1 MLRLQGHSIFAMWVE
16 GAQSPTPSAKG
27 VRCESTITIMGHYI
41 KSAEGYDVKVPSQGQ
56 VDFAT
61 VGGALG
67 IASFAGINANNLLG
81 GLGWNNGWPNNRG
94 VIPMPVCSED
104 HCVSRYEL
112 GMEKEIAAKDSEI
125 ALLKANT
132 YNDQKMLEIY
142 RYVDGKFNAI
152 EARLA
157 EQAVRNQGV
166 TDAFREVQKDIDYKV
181 NLEAERRNCA
191 DQRIVNYVNATFAPK
206 LITEYTAGAE
216 SVMATTCNPLCDCG
230 TRNGF

>member
-1 MLRLQGHSIFAMWVE
+1 MWDE

-27 VRCESTITIMGHYI
+27 VRCESTITIKMGHYI
-41 KSAEGYDVKVPSQGQ
+41 KSSEGYDVKVPSQGQ

-67 IASFAGINANNLLG
+67 IASFAGLNANNLLG
-81 GLGWNNGWPNNRG
+81 GMGWNNGWGNNRG
-94 VIPMPVCSED
+94 VMPVCSED
-104 HCVSRYEL
+104 HVVSRYEL
-112 GMEKEIAAKDSEI
+112 GMEQKLAAKDSEI

-132 YNDQKMLEIY
+132 YNDQKVLEVY
-142 RYVDGKFNAI
+142 RYFDGKIAGI

-166 TDAFREVQKDIDYKV
+166 ADAFREVQKDIDYKV

-191 DQRIVNYVNATFAPK
+191 DQRIVEYANRTFAPK
-206 LITEYTAGAE
+206 LIADYTAG
-216 SVMATTCNPLCDCG
+216 TTTTAMSTYNPLCCCDK
-230 TRNGF
+230 

>member
-1 MLRLQGHSIFAMWVE
+1 MSNH
-16 GAQSPTPSAKG
+16 
-27 VRCESTITIMGHYI
+27 I
-41 KSAEGYDVKVPSQGQ
+41 KTAEGYDVKVPSQGQ

-67 IASFAGINANNLLG
+67 IASFAGLNAGNLLNG
-81 GLGWNNGWPNNRG
+81 WGNGFGNGNYGWNRNGIMP
-94 VIPMPVCSED
+94 IPVCSDD
-104 HCVSRYEL
+104 HCVNRYEL
-112 GMEKEIAAKDSEI
+112 AMEQKIAAKDSEI

-132 YNDQKMLEIY
+132 YNDSKVLEVY
-142 RYVDGKFNAI
+142 RYFDGKIAGI

-166 TDAFREVQKDIDYKV
+166 ADAFREVQKDIDYKV

-206 LITEYTAGAE
+206 LITEYTAGTE
-216 SVMATTCNPLCDCG
+216 SATMNLYNPLCDCG
-230 TRNGF
+230 NRNGF